1 MTTTHES
8 PAPTAPGERPSAE
21 TLTARAEALVPVLRD
36 RAERCEELRRIP
48 DETITDLTEAGLFDL
63 VAPPSVGGHGYGMR
77 EFGTITRILAQ
88 GCASTAW
95 VYSFLVV
102 HNVSLVQD
110 TPHLLDGRAFAP
122 CALSA
127 GFQATP
133 SGTAKKVDGGWRLT
147 GRWPFASGIMNSDYS
162 LLITTED
169 RGDGSE
175 PALLGLVVDV
185 AEVTIHDVWH
195 MSGMK
200 GTGSNTFS
208 CDDLFV
214 PADRQWTVFGQEPI
228 RPLDHGEFR
237 PLEGFS
243 MIRMFDVLLAA
254 VAVGSAEACLADYKQ
269 RILTRTVGFGL
280 GPQREHPEAWVRY
293 GDAVTRTRIARLV
306 WDETH
311 RVVTDLADRQEKATL
326 EQAAVLRMASPRI
339 CALAREAIETMLDG
353 AGSSVNEL
361 RSPFQRYKRDVDTLK
376 SHSYLHWDG
385 AAVTAGAALLGVTDT
400 PDGLLLV

>member
-1 MTTTHES
+1 MTATAEH
-8 PAPTAPGERPSAE
+8 PTSTEPSAE
-21 TLTARAEALVPVLRD
+21 TLIARAEALVPVLRE
-36 RAERCEELRRIP
+36 RARLCEELRRIP
-48 DETITDLTEAGLFDL
+48 EETMRDLHEAGLLSL
-63 VAPPSVGGHGYGMR
+63 VSPPSVGGYGYGMR
-77 EFGTITRILAQ
+77 EFGTVTRILAQ

-110 TPHLLDGRAFAP
+110 TPHLLRDKAFAA

-133 SGTAKKVDGGWRLT
+133 SGTARKVDGGWRLT
-147 GRWPFASGIMNSDYS
+147 GRWPFASGIMNSEYT
-162 LLITTED
+162 LLITNED
-169 RGDGSE
+169 RGEGGE

-185 AEVTIHDVWH
+185 PEVTIHDVWH
-195 MSGMK
+195 VSGMK

-208 CDDLFV
+208 CEGLFV
-214 PADRQWTVFGQEPI
+214 PEDRQWTVFGQEPI
-228 RPLDHGEFR
+228 HPLDHGEHR

-254 VAVGSAEACLADYKQ
+254 VAVGSAEACLKDYKE

-293 GDAVTRTRIARLV
+293 GDAVTRTRTARLV

-311 RVVTDLADRQEKATL
+311 RVVTELSEAREKASL
-326 EQAAVLRMASPRI
+326 EQACLLRMASPRI
-339 CALAREAIETMLDG
+339 CQLAREAIDTMLDG

-376 SHSYLHWDG
+376 SHSYLHRDG
-385 AAVTAGAALLGVTDT
+385 AAVTAGAALLGVTDE
-400 PDGLLLV
+400 PDPLLLV